1 MHFLMEYPAIAV
13 YLASLQISLLETDF
27 DKKKED
33 RSVSTTGATCT
44 QGRLGGAALR
54 PSRRIGRHIWNRS
67 NPFGLEQPFLVPIS
81 NSAYFPS
88 AAQTQTRA
96 AQSQT
101 GGRIVNMTR
110 VGGRQSIRDF
120 FLKRPKAQ
128 GSVTRK
134 LGVSVFIKNIEVIH
148 YTRPTRPKH
157 LPGSKQSARFAR
169 SQSRRKIP
177 SVVSS
182 SMDRGM
188 NGIARQCRIY
198 NQLWN
203 FQQ

>member
-13 YLASLQISLLETDF
+13 YLALLETDLKKR
-27 DKKKED
+27 KKKTD
-33 RSVSTTGATCT
+33 QC
-44 QGRLGGAALR
+44 QR
-54 PSRRIGRHIWNRS
+54 PAPHVHRAGWEGPLSGPADELVGRHIWNRS
-67 NPFGLEQPFLVPIS
+67 NPFGLEQPFLMPIA

-157 LPGSKQSARFAR
+157 LPGLKQSARFAR

>member
-1 MHFLMEYPAIAV
+1 MYIGPAGPLSGPADELV
-13 YLASLQISLLETDF
+13 
-27 DKKKED
+27 
-33 RSVSTTGATCT
+33 
-44 QGRLGGAALR
+44 
-54 PSRRIGRHIWNRS
+54 GRHIWNRS
-67 NPFGLEQPFLVPIS
+67 NPYRLEQPFPMPIA
-81 NSAYFPS
+81 NSACFPS
-88 AAQTQTRA
+88 AAQTGP
-96 AQSQT
+96 QSQT
-101 GGRIVNMTR
+101 GGHLVNMTR
-110 VGGRQSIRDF
+110 VGKRPSIRDF

-134 LGVSVFIKNIEVIH
+134 LGVSVFIKIIEMIL
-148 YTRPTRPKH
+148 YTRPNRPKH
-157 LPGSKQSARFAR
+157 LPGLKQSARFAR
-169 SQSRRKIP
+169 SQSRKKIP